1 MTSASATG
9 SNPKSAPQSVD
20 GAPFR
25 AACAT
30 GTDWGP
36 TVKACLDRLGSVE
49 GCNLGFLYITDGL
62 AEYATSIVTL
72 LRGITGIRDWV
83 GTVGIGV
90 CANGEEIFDEPAI
103 AVMAAHLP
111 EDGFRLFPVV
121 KGDLEPLRRVAGGW
135 LDKHGAAL
143 ALVHADP
150 RNQQLASLVASL
162 SESTNAFLVGGTS
175 ASRGEF
181 PQFTVPAGY
190 AAAPGV
196 TGTGPVSDGG
206 VSGVLFAP
214 SVAVATARTQGCQ
227 PIGPKRTITASD
239 DNVILEI
246 DGRPALEI
254 FKEDIGPDLANDLR
268 RVAGT
273 ICAGLPIAGSDTQ
286 DYLVRD
292 LIAIDPR
299 AGWLSIAERVTTGQT
314 ILFTRR
320 DRESAEADM
329 RRTLANLKKRVKTP
343 PKGAVYVSC
352 IARGPS
358 LFGDGNA
365 ELTMIREAF
374 GDIPL
379 VGFFASGEI
388 SHNRLYG
395 YTGVLTLFL

>member
-1 MTSASATG
+1 MRTASAPPDQPFHAASATG
-9 SNPKSAPQSVD
+9 A
-20 GAPFR
+20 
-25 AACAT
+25 
-30 GTDWGP
+30 DWGLA
-36 TVKACLDRLGSVE
+36 TKACLDRLGPVA
-49 GCNLGFLYITDGL
+49 GCNLGLLYITDGL
-62 AEYATSIVTL
+62 AEHATSIVTL
-72 LRGITGIRDWV
+72 LRGVTGVQDWV

-90 CANGEEIFDEPAI
+90 VSTDGVFFDEPAM
-103 AVMAAHLP
+103 AVMAVRLP
-111 EDGFRLFPVV
+111 EDSFRLFPMLTT
-121 KGDLEPLRRVAGGW
+121 DLDPLRRAAGGW

-150 RNQQLASLVASL
+150 RCQQLASLVASL
-162 SESTNAFLVGGTS
+162 SDSASAFLVGGTS
-175 ASRGEF
+175 ASRAEF
-181 PQFTVPAGY
+181 PQFTQ
-190 AAAPGV
+190 
-196 TGTGPVSDGG
+196 TGDSSGGAVADGG
-206 VSGVLFAP
+206 LSGVLFAP
-214 SVAVATARTQGCQ
+214 SITVATAKTQGCL

-246 DGRPALEI
+246 DGRPALEV

-268 RVAGT
+268 RVAGL

-299 AGWLSIAERVTTGQT
+299 AGWLSIAEPVTTGQS

-320 DRESAEADM
+320 DGDNAAADM
-329 RRTLANLKKRVKTP
+329 RRTLATLKKRVTSP

-358 LFGDGNA
+358 LFGDPNA
-365 ELTMIREAF
+365 ELAMIREAF
-374 GDIPL
+374 GDVPL
-379 VGFFASGEI
+379 VGFYASGEI